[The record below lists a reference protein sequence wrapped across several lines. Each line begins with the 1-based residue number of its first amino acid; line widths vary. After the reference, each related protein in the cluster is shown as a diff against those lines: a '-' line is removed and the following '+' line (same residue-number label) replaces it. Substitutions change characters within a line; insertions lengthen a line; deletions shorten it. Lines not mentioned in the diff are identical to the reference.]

1 MIEAELPFKRSTAHK
16 LMAISADER
25 LSNVSHGKH
34 LPPSWTKL
42 YELTRL
48 PDERIA
54 DRAHVHV
61 LPPHWGTLYELT
73 KLPNDKF
80 AAKLASGEIHPEM
93 LREDVGPFSFPRR
106 GRLC

>member
-25 LSNVSHGKH
+25 LSNVSRGKH

-42 YELTRL
+42 YELT
-48 PDERIA
+48 
-54 DRAHVHV
+54 
-61 LPPHWGTLYELT
+61 
-73 KLPNDKF
+73 KLPKDKF

-93 LREDVGPFSFPRR
+93 LRQDVGPFSFPRR